1 MNAARPPSYTN
12 KLFSEFLRTL
22 DTSLFTKG
30 NLKGGLAALFASL
43 LAVCSNTAVG
53 RESPLEAS
61 GVRSDFVCTHDVSPF
76 PQNTDAQRLFDY
88 ARHLDYLLKRRVK
101 GRDFGSESVDELNRI
116 SRYYRIAS
124 AHGNAKATEALHYL
138 QWRLTDTTYDGVPT
152 RLRRNREEETKRL
165 RELLTQQSPSRG
177 YWLQAGM
184 FRQAWNLREALV
196 LFRKAADMGDAESQ
210 FLLAEYLDVD
220 SIIGPAAFGAKAKD
234 KAFALPLYRCAAQQ
248 GHGGAMYELAIKQI
262 DERRY
267 AEAMAGFQQAV
278 MEGNAAAAY
287 RLREAFGEGSNST
300 RSLGVAKDAAR
311 YERYEK
317 IRIFLIQ
324 EEQFAPRVPDLDRI
338 VPLPPAALPEWNG
351 EFLWKSEQLEPR
363 EAPSE
368 TLVARMAKAKT
379 LDSRTGLAKDAAQ

>member
-1 MNAARPPSYTN
+1 
-12 KLFSEFLRTL
+12 
-22 DTSLFTKG
+22 
-30 NLKGGLAALFASL
+30 
-43 LAVCSNTAVG
+43 
-53 RESPLEAS
+53 
-61 GVRSDFVCTHDVSPF
+61 
-76 PQNTDAQRLFDY
+76 
-88 ARHLDYLLKRRVK
+88 
-101 GRDFGSESVDELNRI
+101 
-116 SRYYRIAS
+116 
-124 AHGNAKATEALHYL
+124 
-138 QWRLTDTTYDGVPT
+138 
-152 RLRRNREEETKRL
+152 
-165 RELLTQQSPSRG
+165 
-177 YWLQAGM
+177 
-184 FRQAWNLREALV
+184 
-196 LFRKAADMGDAESQ
+196 
-210 FLLAEYLDVD
+210 
-220 SIIGPAAFGAKAKD
+220 
-234 KAFALPLYRCAAQQ
+234 
-248 GHGGAMYELAIKQI
+248 
-262 DERRY
+262 
-267 AEAMAGFQQAV
+267 

>member
-1 MNAARPPSYTN
+1 V
-12 KLFSEFLRTL
+12 FLRTL
-22 DTSLFTKG
+22 DTSLFTKR

-43 LAVCSNTAVG
+43 LAVCSTTAVG

-61 GVRSDFVCTHDVSPF
+61 GVRSDFLCTHDVYPF
-76 PQNTDAQRLFDY
+76 PQNADAQRLFDY
-88 ARHLDYLLKRRVK
+88 ARHLDYLLE
-101 GRDFGSESVDELNRI
+101 GRDFDSESVDEFNRI

-124 AHGNAKATEALHYL
+124 AYGNAKATEALHAL
-138 QWRLTDTTYDGVPT
+138 QWRLTDTTYDGVVT
-152 RLRRNREEETKRL
+152 QLRRNREEETTRL

-177 YWLQAGM
+177 YRLQAGM
-184 FRQAWNLREALV
+184 FRQAWNLREAFV

-220 SIIGPAAFGAKAKD
+220 SKGASHGAKAKD

-248 GHGGAMYELAIKQI
+248 GHGGAMYELAIKLI

-267 AEAMAGFQQAV
+267 AEAIAGFQQAV
-278 MEGNAAAAY
+278 MEGDAAAAFE
-287 RLREAFGEGSNST
+287 LREAFGEGSNST

-317 IRIFLIQ
+317 IRSFLIQ
-324 EEQFAPRVPDLDRI
+324 EGQFAPRVPDLDRI

-351 EFLWKSEQLEPR
+351 EFLWKNEQLEPR

-368 TLVARMAKAKT
+368 TLVARMAKAKA

>member
-1 MNAARPPSYTN
+1 
-12 KLFSEFLRTL
+12 L
-22 DTSLFTKG
+22 
-30 NLKGGLAALFASL
+30 
-43 LAVCSNTAVG
+43 
-53 RESPLEAS
+53 
-61 GVRSDFVCTHDVSPF
+61 CTHDVSPF
-76 PQNTDAQRLFDY
+76 PQNADAQRLFDY
-88 ARHLDYLLKRRVK
+88 ARHLDYLLE
-101 GRDFGSESVDELNRI
+101 GRDFDSQSVDEFNRI

-124 AHGNAKATEALHYL
+124 AYGNAKATEALHAL
-138 QWRLTDTTYDGVPT
+138 QWRLTDTTYDGVVT
-152 RLRRNREEETKRL
+152 QLRRNREEETTRL

-177 YWLQAGM
+177 YRLQAGM
-184 FRQAWNLREALV
+184 FRQAWNLREAFV

-220 SIIGPAAFGAKAKD
+220 SKGAAHGAEAKD

-248 GHGGAMYELAIKQI
+248 GHGGAMYELAIKLI

-278 MEGNAAAAY
+278 MEGDAAAAFE
-287 RLREAFGEGSNST
+287 LREAFGEGSNST

-317 IRIFLIQ
+317 IRSFLIQ
-324 EEQFAPRVPDLDRI
+324 EGQFAPRVPDLDRI

-351 EFLWKSEQLEPR
+351 EFLWKNEQLEPR

-368 TLVARMAKAKT
+368 TLVARMAKAKA